1 MAFTSFSELS
11 GYWDSI
17 VNHFFARFIV
27 AVIIILIGFIIGR
40 ILGRLTHKFLKEI
53 ELNNILKK
61 ASINAKL
68 EEVISHFV
76 TYFIYFITVIWA
88 LNEMGLT
95 VTILNLISIAA
106 LIIIIIS
113 ILLAI
118 KDFIP
123 NAFAGLRILRKER
136 IKEGSKVIID
146 SIDGK
151 VKKITLLETIIETKK
166 GDKIHI
172 PNATLFK
179 KELII
184 KK

>member
-1 MAFTSFSELS
+1 MVFTSFSEVS

-17 VNHFFARFIV
+17 INYFFARFIV

-61 ASINAKL
+61 ANINLKI
-68 EEVISHFV
+68 EELISHFV
-76 TYFIYFITVIWA
+76 TYFIYFVTVIWA

-95 VTILNLISIAA
+95 TTILNMISAAA

-123 NAFAGLRILRKER
+123 NAFAGFRIFRKER
-136 IKEGSKVIID
+136 IKEGSKVVVDNIE
-146 SIDGK
+146 GK
-151 VKKITLLETIIETKK
+151 VKKISLLETIIETKK